1 MVAPVTVLA
10 FLWRRRVAGV
20 FRVLVF
26 LRRPVFREFT
36 RVFTAALVASII
48 LI

>member
-1 MVAPVTVLA
+1 MVASVTVLA
-10 FLWRRRVAGV
+10 FLWRGRVAGV

-26 LRRPVFREFT
+26 LRRPVLRVFT

-48 LI
+48 FI